1 MKSERNLDEQKLKL
15 VKYAAENRLLGDLVL
30 VRKAFVLLLFFF
42 LLINLLKLE
51 LISDLVSGVKK
62 PLCTL
67 TPSTCLNF
75 LA

>member
-15 VKYAAENRLLGDLVL
+15 VKYAAENQFLGDLVL
-30 VRKAFVLLLFFF
+30 VRKAFVLLLFF

-51 LISDLVSGVKK
+51 LISDLVSGVEK

-67 TPSTCLNF
+67 TQSIYLNF